1 MRKADQQQ
9 RAMAHWND
17 QKKKE
22 QLRREYVELRTLEM
36 RQKLEEQKKEIA
48 RQKFSEW
55 YNKKELE
62 RLSEWRVK
70 VILLCLIGGAANRQ
84 AGQQR
89 VGAKVQ
95 KRGHWEEEKAELQN
109 QMGRVEPAKEEPG
122 PPNQ

>member
-1 MRKADQQQ
+1 MQKAEQQQ
-9 RAMAHWND
+9 RALAHWVD

-22 QLRREYVELRTLEM
+22 QQRREYVELRTQEM
-36 RQKLEEQKKEIA
+36 RQKLEEQKHEIA

-84 AGQQR
+84 AGQRR
-89 VGAKVQ
+89 VRAKVQ
-95 KRGHWEEEKAELQN
+95 KRGQ
-109 QMGRVEPAKEEPG
+109 
-122 PPNQ
+122 